1 MGKGTEAEKAAQ
13 ERERGI
19 GREQREDEREGG
31 HLSGFDAT
39 EDTIWAVDQ
48 MLR

>member
-1 MGKGTEAEKAAQ
+1 MFVLGQIYHSDLA
-13 ERERGI
+13 